1 MKKQLL
7 MIGLLALT
15 TCACVKE
22 NQCQTCK
29 ERKPVEV
36 TVQINGTSMT
46 KTTGNTYA
54 NESKVNNLQILAF
67 DANGEIEGYRSIDN
81 ETSVTL
87 MSTSGE
93 KTVWAIVNAPSLE
106 SVTTLDGL
114 NSTLTSLEDNALDS
128 FIMTGSVS
136 EELTDG
142 AVLAV
147 TVRRMVARVSVA
159 KITAAFPD
167 TPAYDGK
174 TLTVKGIYMLNV
186 AGSVNYALSGA
197 PTEWYN
203 KLNHE
208 DDGVDSFLYDA
219 LDQTIANN
227 SSYEVE
233 HAYYP
238 YPNSITTSVK
248 DIDENNRGTWSTR
261 RSILCIEV
269 EFDGETGYYPIEM
282 PVIERNK
289 TYSIEEVVITRSPVE
304 TPYDPIDTGVA
315 TVSITVQE
323 WELGLNLG
331 TVTI

>member
-1 MKKQLL
+1 M
-7 MIGLLALT
+7 
-15 TCACVKE
+15 
-22 NQCQTCK
+22 
-29 ERKPVEV
+29 
-36 TVQINGTSMT
+36 
-46 KTTGNTYA
+46 
-54 NESKVNNLQILAF
+54 
-67 DANGEIEGYRSIDN
+67 
-81 ETSVTL
+81 
-87 MSTSGE
+87 
-93 KTVWAIVNAPSLE
+93 
-106 SVTTLDGL
+106 
-114 NSTLTSLEDNALDS
+114 
-128 FIMTGSVS
+128 
-136 EELTDG
+136 
-142 AVLAV
+142 
-147 TVRRMVARVSVA
+147 
-159 KITAAFPD
+159 
-167 TPAYDGK
+167 
-174 TLTVKGIYMLNV
+174 
-186 AGSVNYALSGA
+186 
-197 PTEWYN
+197 
-203 KLNHE
+203 
-208 DDGVDSFLYDA
+208 YDA